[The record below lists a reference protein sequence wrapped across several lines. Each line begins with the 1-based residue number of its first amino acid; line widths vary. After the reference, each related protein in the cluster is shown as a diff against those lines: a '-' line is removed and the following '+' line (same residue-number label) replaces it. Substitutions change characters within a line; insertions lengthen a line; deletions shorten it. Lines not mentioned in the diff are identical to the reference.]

1 MPHNPWIR
9 VSLIL
14 FLALLVR
21 IALADQDESASSPVT
36 SAATSKSSS
45 IPKLILTLG
54 PGMAVHSG
62 NYSQLYNSGSLGYGL
77 NATVVGQ
84 VTDAPLYA
92 GLDFALDFWGFDSP
106 AGAALPSGSTLD
118 RSLVGIQLTP
128 TILYR
133 FDPSKV
139 YGIYPY
145 FGFSVGPHFQVFRQR
160 TIDTVHSAI
169 KSTSDTSVLFE
180 LLVRPG
186 VDFQLT
192 DVVAINVE
200 SKFGVLD
207 WDFIFLPQVNFV
219 LSL

>member
-9 VSLIL
+9 VSVIL

-21 IALADQDESASSPVT
+21 IALGEPEESSGGDMASATTAKSP
-36 SAATSKSSS
+36 AT
-45 IPKLILTLG
+45 PKLMLTLG
-54 PGMAVHSG
+54 PGAAVYSG
-62 NYSQLYNSGSLGYGL
+62 NYSQLYDSGSLGYGL

-84 VTDAPLYA
+84 IADAPLYA
-92 GLDFALDFWGFDSP
+92 GIDFALDFWGFNAPTGSALP
-106 AGAALPSGSTLD
+106 AGTSMD

-145 FGFSVGPHFQVFRQR
+145 FGLSVGPNFQVFRER
-160 TIDTVHSAI
+160 TLDTLHSEI
-169 KSTSDTSVLFE
+169 KSTSQTSVLFE

-186 VDFQLT
+186 VDFQ
-192 DVVAINVE
+192 VADSVALNVE
-200 SKFGVLD
+200 TKFGVLD
-207 WDFIFLPQVNFV
+207 WDFVFLPQVNFV
-219 LSL
+219 LLL